1 MKNSIQVIKKRR
13 KQIIDL
19 LNHTREISI
28 SELSKKMKVSEMT
41 IRRDCDYL
49 SKMGKISKSV
59 VSYPLLH
66 QKKSHYLSPLVTLSK
81 A

>member
-49 SKMGKISKSV
+49 SKMGKI
-59 VSYPLLH
+59 
-66 QKKSHYLSPLVTLSK
+66 
-81 A
+81 